1 MANVMTN
8 GFAELSAVEMEMIDG
23 GATVGEVLVGTLGV
37 VAVAGVAI
45 PAAVAGLPLLAVGS
59 TVFGVCAFGN
69 MVTSKN

>member
-37 VAVAGVAI
+37 VAVAGA
-45 PAAVAGLPLLAVGS
+45 PLLAVGA

>member
-1 MANVMTN
+1 MENVMTN

-37 VAVAGVAI
+37 VAVAGA
-45 PAAVAGLPLLAVGS
+45 PLLAVGD

>member
-1 MANVMTN
+1 MENVMTN

-37 VAVAGVAI
+37 VAVSGA
-45 PAAVAGLPLLAVGS
+45 PLLAVGA

>member
-37 VAVAGVAI
+37 VAVAGA
-45 PAAVAGLPLLAVGS
+45 PLLAVGA
-59 TVFGVCAFGN
+59 TVFGVCAFEN

>member
-1 MANVMTN
+1 MENVMTN

-37 VAVAGVAI
+37 VAVAGA
-45 PAAVAGLPLLAVGS
+45 PLLAVGA